1 MTQMAVIATARQTG
15 AEVMKEARAWIVP
28 LARMGYAAKGT
39 VYLMIGA
46 MTGLFAIGK
55 RSQPADFSTV
65 LMQVFRQPFGEALL
79 ALLAVGLFGYGLWC
93 LIQAVM
99 DTENKGTTIFGI
111 VTRIFYAGVGL
122 VYWAVGWSAVRLLT
136 RTSTVRQG
144 DQPEQE
150 LTARIFAISPIT
162 RWLAIIVGLG
172 FLGFGVYEIRR
183 LYVEGYEILRPE
195 GRKELIDNL
204 AMRIGQIGITT
215 RAVVFAIIGFFLIW
229 SGITFDPTKVRGLSG
244 ALVEVQRGPHGT
256 WLLIATAI
264 GLFAYGAYMLLMA
277 WRRRINP
284 T

>member
-1 MTQMAVIATARQTG
+1 
-15 AEVMKEARAWIVP
+15 MKEAQPWIAP
-28 LARMGYAAKGT
+28 LARMGYAAKGI
-39 VYLMIGA
+39 VYLMIGVMSA
-46 MTGLFAIGK
+46 LFAMGK
-55 RSQPADFSTV
+55 RSEPADFSAV
-65 LMQVFRQPFGEALL
+65 LLQVFRQPFGEVLL
-79 ALLAVGLFGYGLWC
+79 AALTVGLFGFGLWC
-93 LIQAVM
+93 LIQAIM
-99 DTENKGTTIFGI
+99 DTEDKGTTLFGI
-111 VTRIFYAGVGL
+111 VARMFYAGVGI

-150 LTARIFAISPIT
+150 LTARVFAISPFT

-183 LYVEGYEILRPE
+183 LYVEGFEILRPE
-195 GRKELIDNL
+195 GRKEVIDDL

-229 SGITFDPTKVRGLSG
+229 SGITFDPTKVRGISG
-244 ALVEVQRGPHGT
+244 ALRVVQQEPHGT
-256 WLLIATAI
+256 WLLIATAM
-264 GLFAYGAYMLLMA
+264 GLIAYGAYMLLLA